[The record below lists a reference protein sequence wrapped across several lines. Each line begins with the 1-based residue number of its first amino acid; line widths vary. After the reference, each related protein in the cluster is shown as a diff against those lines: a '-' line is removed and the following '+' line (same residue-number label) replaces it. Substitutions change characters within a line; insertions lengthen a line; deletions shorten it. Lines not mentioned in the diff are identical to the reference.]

1 MNARLEAVRDHEN
14 SLSATSAYS
23 SIGLAIAFQ
32 VLDRVG
38 NTERVYDITD
48 YILTNC
54 PRWDGSERWTIDD
67 WIEDFY
73 ATRVQVEE
81 DELHFAEYWVDE
93 PEDERWNTLP

>member
-48 YILTNC
+48 FILTFN
-54 PRWDGSERWTIDD
+54 PDGHHEGWTIDM
-67 WIEDFY
+67 WIEEFAYMQDMY
-73 ATRVQVEE
+73 QLWAREY
-81 DELHFAEYWVDE
+81 DE
-93 PEDERWNTLP
+93 